1 MHGKKDVSRPKIKSL
16 SIEMSCDKVLL
27 CVDCGTACC
36 QWMTEA
42 EEIVR
47 ASSEQYPGIRGED
60 YAVSKQIPQL
70 RDFRL
75 QPLCK

>member
-1 MHGKKDVSRPKIKSL
+1 M
-16 SIEMSCDKVLL
+16 
-27 CVDCGTACC
+27 A
-36 QWMTEA
+36 EA

-47 ASSEQYPGIRGED
+47 ASSEQGPGIRGED